1 MLVFVSVKL
10 SPCILMY
17 AVCPPT
23 DRTVTMNTKL
33 MFIGAI
39 IFSVLA
45 LKTEDLLFGFLAV
58 YLTCLAISVFVFKHE
73 QKQNAKRKGDNSLLL
88 ETNLQDKRHQPG
100 LKSDNTVTMT

>member
-1 MLVFVSVKL
+1 
-10 SPCILMY
+10 
-17 AVCPPT
+17 
-23 DRTVTMNTKL
+23 MNTEL

-58 YLTCLAISVFVFKHE
+58 YLTCLAISVFFSNMSKNKMQNGNVTTPSCW
-73 QKQNAKRKGDNSLLL
+73 KQ
-88 ETNLQDKRHQPG
+88 NLQDKRHQPG